1 MTHVVL
7 TLSAGAVT
15 GLVEA
20 LAVDGEGGRI
30 TVEERPLLRFGPPD
44 DWEPLDR
51 ALTALDRYRAV
62 VLTSPRAAEAVTVRW
77 TGRPRSH
84 EPGRTEWW
92 ATGPATALPLGDS
105 FGPVRMPP
113 RHETRGRSAG
123 ESLARALLA
132 AGTGS
137 PVLYPCGEVHRDEL
151 GRRLSEAGI
160 TVDEVTCYRAMLASL
175 PEAREAVGRADI
187 LVVGSPRVAEL
198 VTAAC
203 RADRRP
209 RLLALGPTTAAAS
222 RRNGWPPDAVAESPE
237 APEVARQMR
246 VLAVSQ

>member
-1 MTHVVL
+1 VTHVVV
-7 TLSAGAVT
+7 TLSAGAVA
-15 GLVEA
+15 GLAEA
-20 LAVDGEGGRI
+20 LAHDRI
-30 TVEERPLLRFGPPD
+30 TLEERPLLRFGPPA

-51 ALTALDRYRAV
+51 ALAALDRYRAV
-62 VLTSPRAAEAVTVRW
+62 VLTSPRAAETVADRW
-77 TGRPRSH
+77 RGRPLSL
-84 EPGRTEWW
+84 EPGGAMWW
-92 ATGPATALPLGDS
+92 ATGPAAAAPLGDR
-105 FGPVRMPP
+105 FGPVRIPP
-113 RHETRGRSAG
+113 EAPDPGLGAG
-123 ESLARALLA
+123 ERLADALLA

-137 PVLYPCGEVHRDEL
+137 PVLHLCGEVHRDEL

-160 TVDEVTCYRAMLASL
+160 TVDEVICYRALLASL
-175 PEAREAVGRADI
+175 PEAREAAARADI

-222 RRNGWPPDAVAESPE
+222 RRSGWPPDAVAERPD

-246 VLAVSQ
+246 ALVRGA